1 MSDQISRLVKKVKIK
16 TEVSG
21 TSLFVSR
28 ISCICR
34 QLLKCFWKRGVLDV
48 FFMSF
53 DRIYEMDF
61 ISMFVSSKGNVK
73 FIPDETHHEQAR
85 VEGSDIL
92 GTIAKL
98 LASSQDEVE
107 KVLLY
112 RVVAARGEVVE
123 KGHSVKE
130 AMYGRDAFA
139 KVCHIVVT
147 FM

>member
-1 MSDQISRLVKKVKIK
+1 MLLIEMNFSCVLD
-16 TEVSG
+16 
-21 TSLFVSR
+21 R
-28 ISCICR
+28 IS
-34 QLLKCFWKRGVLDV
+34 
-48 FFMSF
+48 
-53 DRIYEMDF
+53 ENDF
-61 ISMFVSSKGNVK
+61 ISMFVLCSKGNVK

-139 KVCHIVVT
+139 KVCDLLVT
-147 FM
+147 FMYIVSLAAAHV